1 MVNSKEKAQLEA
13 EKLQVR
19 VVEAR
24 TKDVGRGLVRLDP
37 ADIEAIGASVGDIV
51 QIKGQGEA
59 VARVMPAFASERGL
73 KVIQMDGVIR
83 SNCGAG
89 LDDVVHVLH
98 ISASMASSIT
108 IAGTSGLKGT
118 QTRYLSRSLDGI
130 PVVVGDQLR
139 VKMIGSRIQHYK
151 VVATR
156 PHGAVLI
163 GPETHFKLAR
173 PEGNAVERSAFTY
186 EDIGGLSDELR
197 RIREMVELPLRFPEV
212 FEHLGIDAPKGV
224 LLYGPPGTGK
234 TLIARAVAH
243 ETSASFFQ
251 VNGPEVIDKMYG
263 ASEAQLRKLFEKA
276 SQQAPS
282 IIFIDELDAIA
293 PKRDSLSGDRQVE
306 RRVVAQLL
314 ALMDGLRSR
323 GDVIVV
329 AATNLPD
336 ELDPALRRPG
346 RFDREIMVGVPDKDG
361 RKHILEIHSRG
372 MPISEQVD
380 LEQVAAKT
388 HGFVGADLAA
398 ICREA
403 AMHALRR
410 IIPSFSLNVADVPY
424 EELINLEVNSEDF
437 VAAMSEIEPSA
448 IREVF
453 TDVPDIGWEDVG
465 GLDDVKSLL
474 IETVQWPIQHRELF
488 ERFSTT
494 PPKGILL
501 HGPPGTGKTL
511 LAKAVARESGVNFIS
526 IKGPELLTRWIGE
539 PEKKL
544 REVFKKARM
553 AAPCI
558 VFFDEIDALVPVRG
572 GSGSSQV
579 SERIVNQ
586 FLSEMDGIEEL
597 RGVMI
602 LAASN
607 RIDLIDPA
615 LLRPGRIEVNVLL
628 PLPDPAT
635 RQAIF
640 DVHTRAVPLHEE
652 VSMSDLVA
660 KSEGMTGAD
669 IAGICRHACL
679 AAIRGVVQGTA
690 SNGALKNSS
699 ELTNHHFQH
708 AFNQF
713 NSP

>member
-1 MVNSKEKAQLEA
+1 MNSKENGVPVEPA
-13 EKLQVR
+13 LQVR
-19 VVEAR
+19 VAEAR
-24 TKDVGRGLVRLDP
+24 TKDVGRGLIRLDP
-37 ADIEAIGASVGDIV
+37 KDIEEIGASVGDIV
-51 QIKGQGEA
+51 QITGQRET
-59 VARVMPAFASERGL
+59 VARVMPAFAADRGK

-89 LDDVVHVLH
+89 LDELVQVECT
-98 ISASMASSIT
+98 SATTASSIT
-108 IAGTSGLKGT
+108 LVGRNGLKNS
-118 QTRYLSRSLDGI
+118 QARYLSRSLDGI
-130 PVVVGDQLR
+130 PVVLGDQVR
-139 VKMIGSRIQHYK
+139 VKLIGSRVQHYK
-151 VVATR
+151 VKATR
-156 PHGAVLI
+156 PKGAVLI
-163 GPETHFKLAR
+163 GPETQFKLEK
-173 PEGNAVERSAFTY
+173 PDGNATERSAFTY

-197 RIREMVELPLRFPEV
+197 KIREMVELPLRFPEV

-276 SQQAPS
+276 SQQAPA

-314 ALMDGLRSR
+314 ALMDGLNSR

-336 ELDPALRRPG
+336 SLDPALRRPG

-372 MPISEQVD
+372 MPISDHVD

-398 ICREA
+398 TCREA

-410 IIPSFSLNVADVPY
+410 IIPSFSFSVDQVPY
-424 EELINLEVNSEDF
+424 EQLVNLEVTPDDF
-437 VAAMSEIEPSA
+437 QSALSEIEPSA

-453 TDVPDIGWEDVG
+453 TDTPDVSWDDIGGLEDV
-465 GLDDVKSLL
+465 KNLL
-474 IETVQWPIQHRELF
+474 VETVQWPIQHRELF
-488 ERFSTT
+488 DQYNTA

-501 HGPPGTGKTL
+501 YGPPGTGKTL
-511 LAKAVARESGVNFIS
+511 LAKAVAKESGVNFIS
-526 IKGPELLTRWIGE
+526 IKGPELLTKWIGE

-572 GSGSSQV
+572 GGGSSQV
-579 SERIVNQ
+579 SERVVNQ
-586 FLSEMDGIEEL
+586 FLSEMDGVEEL
-597 RGVMI
+597 HGVMI
-602 LAASN
+602 LAATN

-615 LLRPGRIEVNVLL
+615 LLRPGRIEINVAL
-628 PLPDPAT
+628 PLPDADS
-635 RQAIF
+635 RKAIF
-640 DVHTRAVPLHEE
+640 DVHTRGIPLGDDITISE
-652 VSMSDLVA
+652 LVE
-660 KSEGMTGAD
+660 KTEGMTGAD
-669 IAGICRHACL
+669 IAGVCRHASL
-679 AAIRGVVQGTA
+679 AAIRSIVKGANT
-690 SNGALKNSS
+690 NGASEERSLK
-699 ELTNHHFQH
+699 LVHFQRALSQFH
-708 AFNQF
+708 AAH
-713 NSP
+713 

>member
-1 MVNSKEKAQLEA
+1 MVNSKERTTPKENI
-13 EKLQVR
+13 LQAR

-24 TKDVGRGLVRLDP
+24 TKDVGRGLIRLDP
-37 ADIEAIGASVGDIV
+37 ADIDLMGAVVGDV
-51 QIKGQGEA
+51 VEIKGQRET
-59 VARVMPAFASERGL
+59 VARVMPAFASERGK
-73 KVIQMDGVIR
+73 KVIQMDGVLR

-89 LDDVVHVLH
+89 LDELVTVQPIH
-98 ISASMASSIT
+98 SAAANSIT
-108 IAGTSGLKGT
+108 VSGRSGLK
-118 QTRYLSRSLDGI
+118 QSQARSLSRSLDGI
-130 PVVVGDQLR
+130 PVVIGDEVR
-139 VKMIGSRIQHYK
+139 VRMIGSRVQHYR
-151 VVATR
+151 VTATH
-156 PHGAVLI
+156 PKGAVLI
-163 GPETHFKLAR
+163 GPETHFKVEK
-173 PEGNAVERSAFTY
+173 PQENSVERAAFTY

-263 ASEAQLRKLFEKA
+263 ASEAQLRKLFERA

-314 ALMDGLRSR
+314 ALMDGLKSR

-336 ELDPALRRPG
+336 ALDPALRRPG

-372 MPISEQVD
+372 MPIAEEVELDQI
-380 LEQVAAKT
+380 AART

-403 AMHALRR
+403 AMHSLRR
-410 IIPSFSLNVADVPY
+410 IIPSFAFNEDVVPY
-424 EELINLEVNSEDF
+424 EQLASLEVTFEDF
-437 VAAMSEIEPSA
+437 LSALSEVEPSA

-453 TDVPDIGWEDVG
+453 TDVPDIGWDDIG
-465 GLDDVKSLL
+465 GLEEVKNLL

-488 ERFSTT
+488 DLYKTA

-501 HGPPGTGKTL
+501 FGPPGTGKTL
-511 LAKAVARESGVNFIS
+511 LAKAVAKESGVNFIS
-526 IKGPELLTRWIGE
+526 VKGPEILTKWVGE

-597 RGVMI
+597 HGVMI
-602 LAASN
+602 LAATN
-607 RIDLIDPA
+607 RVDLIDPA
-615 LLRPGRIEVNVLL
+615 LLRPGRIEINV
-628 PLPDPAT
+628 PLPVPDAET
-635 RQAIF
+635 RRAIF
-640 DVHTRAVPLHEE
+640 EVHTRSIPLHNDVHEADWVE
-652 VSMSDLVA
+652 
-660 KSEGMTGAD
+660 KTEGMTGAD
-669 IAGICRHACL
+669 IAGMCRHASL
-679 AAIRGVVQGTA
+679 AAIRDLVKGKSTNGTNEA
-690 SNGALKNSS
+690 RS
-699 ELTNHHFQH
+699 LTNEHFEQ
-708 AFNQF
+708 AFRQIK
-713 NSP
+713 SH

>member
-1 MVNSKEKAQLEA
+1 MVNSKENVSPAGDVLQL
-13 EKLQVR
+13 R

-24 TKDVGRGLVRLDP
+24 TKDVGRGMIRLDP
-37 ADIEAIGASVGDIV
+37 KDIEAIGASVGDIV
-51 QIKGQGEA
+51 QIKGQKET
-59 VARVMPAFASERGL
+59 VARVMPAFAPERGK

-83 SNCGAG
+83 ANCSAG
-89 LDDVVHVLH
+89 LDDLVDVKQVG
-98 ISASMASSIT
+98 ASIASSIT
-108 IAGTSGLKGT
+108 LSGRNVLKST
-118 QTRYLSRSLDGI
+118 QARYLSRSLDGI
-130 PVVVGDQLR
+130 PVVEGDQVR
-139 VKMIGSRIQHYK
+139 VKLIGSRIQHYT
-151 VVATR
+151 VNVTR
-156 PHGAVLI
+156 PKGVVLI
-163 GPETHFKLAR
+163 GPETQFKIEK
-173 PEGNAVERSAFTY
+173 PDGNVSERSAFTY
-186 EDIGGLSDELR
+186 EDIGGLGDELR

-263 ASEAQLRKLFEKA
+263 ASEAQLRKLFETA

-314 ALMDGLRSR
+314 ALMDGLKSR

-361 RKHILEIHSRG
+361 RQHILEIHSRG
-372 MPISEQVD
+372 MPVSEQVN
-380 LEQVAAKT
+380 LEQIASKT

-398 ICREA
+398 VCREA

-410 IIPSFSLNVADVPY
+410 ITPGFSFGANEVPY
-424 EELINLEVNSEDF
+424 EELANLEVTNNDF
-437 VAAMSEIEPSA
+437 LSALSEIEPSA

-453 TDVPDIGWEDVG
+453 TDVPDIGWDDIG
-465 GLDDVKSLL
+465 GLEDIKNLL
-474 IETVQWPIQHRELF
+474 IETVQWPIQHRQLF
-488 ERFSTT
+488 ERFNTT

-501 HGPPGTGKTL
+501 YGPPGTGKTL

-526 IKGPELLTRWIGE
+526 IKGPEILTKWIGE

-544 REVFKKARM
+544 REVFKKARL

-572 GSGSSQV
+572 GSGSSHV
-579 SERIVNQ
+579 SERVVNQ

-597 RGVMI
+597 HGVMI
-602 LAASN
+602 LAATN
-607 RIDLIDPA
+607 RLDLIDPA
-615 LLRPGRIEVNVLL
+615 LLRPGRIELNVSL
-628 PLPDPAT
+628 PLPDALT
-635 RQAIF
+635 REAIF
-640 DVHTRAVPLHEE
+640 EVHIRGIPLHTDVNIPEL
-652 VSMSDLVA
+652 VS
-660 KSEGMTGAD
+660 KTEGMTGAD
-669 IAGICRHACL
+669 IAGICRHASL
-679 AAIRGVVQGTA
+679 AAIRSIVQAGA
-690 SNGALKNSS
+690 HNGAIDTRTLCQV
-699 ELTNHHFQH
+699 HFQH
-708 AFNQF
+708 AFHQLT
-713 NSP
+713 SR